1 MDFIMKAVLQRVS
14 EASVSIDGN
23 ITGSIK
29 KGFLVLLGIGE
40 NDDKVIVRKM
50 AEKIQKLRIFQDEN
64 GKTNLSSADI
74 GGELLVV
81 SQFTLYA
88 DCRKGNRPSF
98 ENAAKPQLAEELYNY
113 FIEYSQDKFKK
124 TAAGVFGGDMKVS
137 LINDGPFTVILEI

>member
-1 MDFIMKAVLQRVS
+1 MKAVLQRVS

-23 ITGSIK
+23 VTGSIE

-40 NDDKVIVRKM
+40 NDDKFKVRKM
-50 AEKIQKLRIFQDEN
+50 ADKIQKLRIFQDDN
-64 GKTNLSSADI
+64 GKTNLSSADA

-113 FIEYSQDKFKK
+113 FIEYSRDKFKK

-137 LINDGPFTVILEI
+137 LINDGPFTVILEV